1 MSKKD
6 GMFNCQHISDDG
18 KADQWETKY
27 LQLTESNLIVKE
39 NADDN
44 IVRSTIHLCDIVYVE
59 RDGGKSKTLSLDK
72 PNTIEQLDQST
83 NTGAVSVELSEE
95 PNQII
100 IIHFKTR
107 YKSEWKIEM
116 ESEDNYE
123 EWYNIFK
130 RHQGVMREIDIH
142 PPPPKPYR
150 KPKYTFKTF
159 YENRKLLG
167 ERWMVFAFI
176 AYTIIL
182 VILFSVLWTKYVL
195 PEKNIVEIESQCYI
209 HSTEA
214 VYVYKRNYDLE
225 ILVTYQ
231 LENGDTLTNLM
242 HQYCSGNGCPDFM
255 DDNYKVGTTVT
266 CHYDEA
272 DTSYVFFDL
281 SQMVRKRYTI
291 TFGICGGLLG
301 PWLIVVIIISFISR
315 KKITQMFKDSCCP
328 DDDD

>member
-1 MSKKD
+1 MSRKN
-6 GMFNCQHISDDG
+6 GMFNCQHISDEG
-18 KADQWETKY
+18 KAGQWEMKY

-39 NADDN
+39 NADDH

-59 RDGGKSKTLSLDK
+59 RESKSKTLSLDK
-72 PNTIEQLDQST
+72 QSNTIENLDDST
-83 NTGAVSVELSEE
+83 NTGHVSVELSDSQE
-95 PNQII
+95 PIL
-100 IIHFKTR
+100 IHIKTR

-116 ESEDNYE
+116 ESEETYE

-130 RHQGVMREIDIH
+130 RHQGVMRERDIN
-142 PPPPKPYR
+142 PPPPRRNR

-159 YENRKLLG
+159 YENRELLG
-167 ERWMVFAFI
+167 ERWMLFAFI

-195 PEKNIVEIESQCYI
+195 PEKNIVEIESQCFI
-209 HSTEA
+209 HSADA

-231 LENGDTLTNLM
+231 LENGQFLTNLM
-242 HQYCSGNGCPDFM
+242 YQYCSGNGCPDFM

-272 DTSYVFFDL
+272 DPNYVFFDL

-301 PWLIVVIIISFISR
+301 PWLIVVLVIGFLSR
-315 KKITQMFKDSCCP
+315 KKIAQMFKDSCCP